1 MSVQRTGAAVRP
13 DAEDEGDPNHRPAVG
28 ADPAVDAAVA
38 EHEVEET
45 FRGVIDEGRRRL
57 SRRFPALIATG
68 LVGGIDVGVGVLALL
83 IVESLTDDNKLLG
96 GLAFGIGFVALA
108 LARSELFTEDFL
120 IPVSTV
126 LARQARLRMLWRL
139 WVGTLVANLLGGWI
153 FTYFIIR
160 GYQISSSRV
169 DASAIKAGT
178 YYVHLGLGLTA
189 FCLAVLGGAVI
200 TLMTWMQHGSDSVL
214 GKVVAAVGAAFVL
227 AAGGLNHAIVASL
240 VMFAALHTGHSPF
253 GYLDWLQSALWAAFG
268 NVIGG
273 VLLVTLLRVGQAPHV
288 LLQERRQPAPGVPVG
303 DKRRVRGPGQA
314 PT

>member
-1 MSVQRTGAAVRP
+1 MQAMPVQPTGTGARP
-13 DAEDEGDPNHRPAVG
+13 DSDIDNADSETDQRAAVG
-28 ADPAVDAAVA
+28 SDPAVDAAVA

-57 SRRFPALIATG
+57 SRRLPALFATG

-83 IVESLTDDNKLLG
+83 VVESLTHDNKLLG
-96 GLAFGIGFVALA
+96 GLAFGIGFIALA

-139 WVGTLVANLLGGWI
+139 WAGTLVANLLGG
-153 FTYFIIR
+153 
-160 GYQISSSRV
+160 YQISSSTV
-169 DASAIKAGT
+169 DASALKAGT

-214 GKVVAAVGAAFVL
+214 GKVVAAMGAAFVL

-240 VMFAALHTGHSPF
+240 VMFAALHTGHAPF

-288 LLQERRQPAPGVPVG
+288 LLQERRHPAPGVPVG
-303 DKRRVRGPGQA
+303 DKRRVRAPGE
-314 PT
+314 PPS